1 MIDSANDGIHRQQ
14 SSRAQLIEG
23 KGDLGRNTFS
33 ELGDRE
39 SRTSSPEALSEVP
52 VDGDIDMPY
61 SLRDV
66 VSSIEPDYGQSSVF
80 QELSRESPDTRQRS
94 SSAVQVER
102 NHGSQDTGWVAAE
115 PIKRFKEYE
124 IEFADVS
131 DEVANIARS
140 LSFTGNE
147 NKPKADAMTG
157 AHDTRTH
164 QERGGLRQRRPYRNR
179 KLKRPKAEDAELELS
194 TEGSPR
200 TDSSAI
206 ATAFFSF
213 IDQVKNTV
221 ETLVSWFSS
230 ANSESDSLWWHFSNG
245 IPVYERERDI
255 DEQERPRTPQLVPVT
270 SGATGRNRLVERQRE
285 IAESKAKHMDVV
297 RKARKRPGSRKPI
310 TRRMTCNHPGCPH
323 PACRGEEEVDESHPV
338 SVREGRR

>member
-230 ANSESDSLWWHFSNG
+230 ANSESDSSWWHFSNG
-245 IPVYERERDI
+245 TPANDRERDI
-255 DEQERPRTPQLVPVT
+255 DEQERPQTPQTDPMT
-270 SGATGRNRLVERQRE
+270 SRATGRNRLARRQRK
-285 IAESKAKHMDVV
+285 IAKQHMDVV
-297 RKARKRPGSRKPI
+297 QKARKRPRSRKPI

-338 SVREGRR
+338 PVREGRR